1 MIKEEYE
8 EKISL
13 IDKDIER
20 LRKEAGSERQLSALI
35 EYRDYLKDELKQLD
49 EDRS

>member
-8 EKISL
+8 EKISM

-20 LRKEAGSERQLSALI
+20 LRKEAGSEKQLSALI
-35 EYRDYLKDELKQLD
+35 LYRDYLKDEIDQLNGNG
-49 EDRS
+49 S